1 MDQGPEDPEIAVD
14 GLQIQ
19 SQQLGCSS
27 RIYVDAKTRD
37 NFFDP
42 IGTDFPVFKNFSRL
56 SENF

>member
-1 MDQGPEDPEIAVD
+1 MEHGPEDPERVID
-14 GLQIQ
+14 GLPVQ
-19 SQQLGCSS
+19 SRQLGCFR
-27 RIYVDAKTRD
+27 RIDVDAKTRD